1 MGLEWH
7 LISGAERIGESL
19 DCVDL
24 CVTAKLFA
32 ALIAFERSW
41 IALIT
46 RSSVVNVGCVMCL
59 CLK

>member
-32 ALIAFERSW
+32 AFDCI
-41 IALIT
+41 
-46 RSSVVNVGCVMCL
+46 
-59 CLK
+59 